1 MFRVAR
7 AKILAGCPTRI
18 SRFSWVCNRR
28 ISVNFAESSKKT
40 DCWQC
45 RFSQSRVLDKP
56 YSIILCSHARQETR
70 EGQQRPVSKDY
81 YYIHFHATIDAI
93 KYRIFHLTER
103 VKDLYKPNEEK
114 KDYHCPRCL
123 SQYTTLQVLDSV
135 GPTGFI
141 CHKCGGALQEQHRAA
156 GDSTGHEN
164 QSKLMSQLEPLLKLL
179 KEIDLNDIP
188 NNDFESA
195 FAVMVPVQRNEFIN
209 PIRATELVPSRGPP
223 TAVKGVTETKVIP
236 LEISVTTGS
245 ERTTADQAA
254 EAQRKADLAAQ
265 NALPVWHTEST
276 VIGEGTVGGK
286 ESERNGVNGVAAEI
300 LKREEDEKNEGA
312 LLATE
317 LDAYYSQLQQEKEK
331 EAREDR
337 GSDESGS
344 GEDDE
349 DFEDIGIGRSVD
361 ASQPSTPVLNNEIK
375 AELAEK
381 STATTSKK
389 QGSESGSSLPGTNI
403 STPVSSGGAPDDGEE
418 NGPALKRVKIAE
430 ESQEEVKIED
440 QTQEEAAAADKG
452 PRPESKPSQDN
463 KLILGSRPT
472 AAVAAVDKDSDE
484 DEEAE
489 FEDAL

>member
-7 AKILAGCPTRI
+7 AKILVGCPTRI
-18 SRFSWVCNRR
+18 SLFSWACNRR
-28 ISVNFAESSKKT
+28 ICVNFAESSKKT

-45 RFSQSRVLDKP
+45 RFSQPRVLNKP

-123 SQYTTLQVLDSV
+123 SQYTTLQVLDSF

-156 GDSTGHEN
+156 GDSTGHEK

-179 KEIDLNDIP
+179 KEIDSNDIP

-195 FAVMVPVQRNEFIN
+195 FAVMVPVQRNEFVN

-223 TAVKGVTETKVIP
+223 AAVKGVTETKVIP

-265 NALPVWHTEST
+265 NALPVWHTKST
-276 VIGEGTVGGK
+276 VTGEGTDGGK
-286 ESERNGVNGVAAEI
+286 ERERNGVNGGAAEI

-312 LLATE
+312 LLTTE
-317 LDAYYSQLQQEKEK
+317 LDAYYRQLQQEKEK

-337 GSDESGS
+337 ESDESGS

-349 DFEDIGIGRSVD
+349 DFEDIGIGPSVD
-361 ASQPSTPVLNNEIK
+361 ASQPSTPAINNEIK
-375 AELAEK
+375 AELAE

-389 QGSESGSSLPGTNI
+389 RGSESGSSLPGTNI

-418 NGPALKRVKIAE
+418 NGPAPKRVKIAE
-430 ESQEEVKIED
+430 ESQEGVKIND
-440 QTQEEAAAADKG
+440 QAQGEGVAAADKE
-452 PRPESKPSQDN
+452 PRPDSKPSQDN
-463 KLILGSRPT
+463 RPSLESGPT
-472 AAVAAVDKDSDE
+472 AAAAADKDSDE